1 MDTKVRSGAPLPYR
15 PKPIALQA
23 KPASAAP
30 PVYRP
35 QQFTQAKLA
44 APPPVYRPVSMPPV
58 TQRQTAVVKC
68 FLAFTVHVAGERND
82 AFVNS
87 ADDER
92 PLEGIV
98 LRERLLKVCFDL
110 PICRRRC
117 LLCACAPIVPVISI
131 SKGMVVK

>member
-44 APPPVYRPVSMPPV
+44 APPPVYRPVSMPLV
-58 TQRQTAVVKC
+58 TQRQTAVVTGTPPN
-68 FLAFTVHVAGERND
+68 APGVGMAPAVP
-82 AFVNS
+82 
-87 ADDER
+87 R
-92 PLEGIV
+92 PTAVPMQPKRVVPFSPVSLPPFFRYSFRH
-98 LRERLLKVCFDL
+98 LYPKVKAHSL
-110 PICRRRC
+110 SR
-117 LLCACAPIVPVISI
+117 
-131 SKGMVVK
+131 